1 MGKSVKII
9 SSAIA
14 VIIFLTII
22 TIITLPFIINPNN
35 FKPEI
40 ITAVKNK
47 TGRDVKLTDDLKLS
61 IFPWLG
67 LSTGKLTLSNP
78 VGFEEE
84 PFLSLE
90 ESDIKVKLLPLLS
103 KKIEVNQIIIKGLI
117 LNLTKNLTGISN
129 WNDLTSSGTQ
139 KINPLKSISQNNN
152 QEATDTIAI
161 STINGISIEN
171 AVINWNNQ
179 QSGNKLLITDV
190 NFMANKFAYNEPV
203 FVDLSLDVINPNTNW
218 LESIKLKTELI
229 LNEKLERLELNRS
242 DLHLTILD
250 KKNPNQP
257 HTATFNAANIA
268 LNKPEQTLNV
278 SGLEIRSKDVLLS
291 ADITGNTINGNTTFQ
306 GPITIAPFSP
316 ANVLKQLGIRT
327 PIMQDTEVLN
337 KAAATFNFVANPNS
351 CDLQNITLSLDDT
364 KILGSTSISD
374 FTHPAIAFNLAAD
387 AIDADRYLPPVIDKS
402 SQSLATPAIA
412 LALGAST
419 VPIETLRKLNIL
431 GQLSLS
437 KFKVKG
443 MALQGV
449 QLNLKAKD
457 GLIAIQPSINK
468 FYTGSYS
475 GNINADMRNNNSIF
489 ALNEKVSH
497 VQVEPLLKDFN
508 GVAKI
513 GGLLDA
519 SLQLEGQGS
528 EVKELKSSFTGNLSF
543 LFKDSVIKGFNL
555 QKIIND
561 AKTFITKSNLPIN
574 NKNEQTLFSNISG
587 TAMINKGLI
596 QNNDMVAKSSKIQIN
611 GKGNADLNTEKL
623 DYKINANLIKTAATA
638 TEPEQLNDTPINI
651 TVAGTFSKPTYAVD
665 LAALLTDKNKAKIEK
680 FIDKNHEKIDEI
692 ANKIDKKIGPK
703 VGNFLKGLF
712 KKNKE

>member
-1 MGKSVKII
+1 MEKSVKSI

-14 VIIFLTII
+14 VITFLTII

-35 FKPEI
+35 FKSDI
-40 ITAVKNK
+40 VTAVKKK
-47 TGRDVKLTDDLKLS
+47 TGRDLTLIDDLKLS

-67 LSTGKLTLSNP
+67 ISTGKLTLSNP
-78 VGFEEE
+78 IGFEEE

-103 KKIEVNQIIIKGLI
+103 KKIEFNQIIIKGLI

-203 FVDLSLDVINPNTNW
+203 FVDLSLDVINPDTNW

-229 LNEKLERLELNRS
+229 LDEKLETLELSHS

-250 KKNPNQP
+250 KKIPNQP
-257 HTATFNAANIA
+257 HTAKLNAANIA
-268 LNKPEQTLNV
+268 LNKPEQTIKV

-291 ADITGNTINGNTTFQ
+291 ADITGNTINGKTTFQ
-306 GPITIAPFSP
+306 GPVTIAPFSP
-316 ANVLKQLGIRT
+316 ANVLKQLGISM

-337 KAAATFNFVANPNS
+337 KALATFNFVATPNS
-351 CDLQNITLSLDDT
+351 CDLQNITLNLDDT
-364 KILGSTSISD
+364 KILGSTSITD
-374 FTHPAIAFNLAAD
+374 FNHPAIAFNLAAN
-387 AIDADRYLPPVIDKS
+387 AMDADRYLPPVIDKS
-402 SQSLATPAIA
+402 SRSLATPAIA
-412 LALGAST
+412 LVLGAST
-419 VPIETLRKLNIL
+419 IPIETLRKLNIF

-437 KFKVKG
+437 KLKVKG
-443 MALQGV
+443 MTLQGV
-449 QLNLKAKD
+449 QLNLNAKD
-457 GLIAIQPSINK
+457 GLITIQPSTNK

-475 GNINADMRNNNSIF
+475 GNINADMRNKNPIF
-489 ALNEKVSH
+489 TLNEKVSH

-508 GVAKI
+508 GEAKI

-680 FIDKNHEKIDEI
+680 FIDKNHKKIDEI
-692 ANKIDKKIGPK
+692 ANKIDKKISPK

>member
-47 TGRDVKLTDDLKLS
+47 TGRDIKLTDDLKLS

-117 LNLTKNLTGISN
+117 LNLTKNLTGINN

-139 KINPLKSISQNNN
+139 KINPLKSISQNNH

-161 STINGISIEN
+161 STINGITIEN

-179 QSGNKLLITDV
+179 KSGNKLLIKDV
-190 NFMANKFAYNEPV
+190 NFITNKFAYNEPV
-203 FVDLSLDVINPNTNW
+203 FVDLSLDVINPDTNW

-306 GPITIAPFSP
+306 GPLTIAPFSP
-316 ANVLKQLGIRT
+316 TKVLKQLGIST
-327 PIMQDTEVLN
+327 PIMQDTEALN
-337 KAAATFNFVANPNS
+337 KAAATFNFVATSNS

-364 KILGSTSISD
+364 KILGSTSVTD
-374 FTHPAIAFNLAAD
+374 FNHPAIAFNLAAD
-387 AIDADRYLPPVIDKS
+387 AMDADRYLPPVIDKS

-412 LALGAST
+412 LALGVST
-419 VPIETLRKLNIL
+419 IPIETLRKLNIL

-508 GVAKI
+508 GAAKI